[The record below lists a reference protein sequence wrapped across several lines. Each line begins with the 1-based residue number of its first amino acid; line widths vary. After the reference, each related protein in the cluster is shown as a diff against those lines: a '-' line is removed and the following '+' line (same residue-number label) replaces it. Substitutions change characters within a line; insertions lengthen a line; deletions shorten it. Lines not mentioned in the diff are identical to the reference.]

1 MTQIWYFG
9 VPSSGI
15 LKRRK
20 AAKKTKSDKITI
32 LKAHKQQINQVK
44 YSNLSHCLKSVKSK
58 EELQVAEMTRKF
70 DPHHALGY

>member
-20 AAKKTKSDKITI
+20 AAKKTKSDKRTI
-32 LKAHKQQINQVK
+32 SKDPKQQINQAK
-44 YSNLSHCLKSVKSK
+44 YSN
-58 EELQVAEMTRKF
+58 
-70 DPHHALGY
+70 